1 MRASMNASLT
11 AIGLQLREAYVPAV
25 GRPLPRELND
35 LLTQLVALEAG
46 AHGSTERA
54 IEILTPAIAR

>member
-1 MRASMNASLT
+1 MRASMKASLT

-35 LLTQLVALEAG
+35 LLTQLIALEAG
-46 AHGSTERA
+46 ARGSTEQA
-54 IEILTPAIAR
+54 IETLTPAIAR

>member
-1 MRASMNASLT
+1 MNASLT

-46 AHGSTERA
+46 ALGSTERA
-54 IEILTPAIAR
+54 VEISTPAIAR